1 MKTLLIIFAGG
12 GMGSIVRYY
21 LGQWITLVYPGSFP
35 IGTLIVNVLACLVLG
50 VATAFADQK
59 LLLGTSSKLFWTVG
73 FCGGFST
80 FSTFSNESLTLL
92 NSGFQLTMLLYVL
105 LSVVLCL
112 GAVWTGLYLGKLI

>member
-1 MKTLLIIFAGG
+1 M
-12 GMGSIVRYY
+12 
-21 LGQWITLVYPGSFP
+21 
-35 IGTLIVNVLACLVLG
+35 GTLIVNVLACLVLG

-92 NSGFQLTMLLYVL
+92 NSGFQLMMLLYIL
-105 LSVVLCL
+105 LSVVMCL
-112 GAVWTGLYLGKLI
+112 AAVWTGLYLGKLI